1 MPKAEAEWSA
11 GIDTQHSLELNLD
24 VDVGGFLMGKTNNQV
39 IVEISLHEKVVRQK
53 IFQIF
58 AENVVPYIFE
68 SHDIFVEGI
77 LNSDVDTEWKSAWK
91 IDNDEGIVVRN
102 KVHILLAIQTDRP
115 VTSPQAAYANR
126 GGLASTLTHVV
137 MCALKK
143 NFLGIDSATSE
154 DNISM
159 RNNSVLKYDPRNTSE
174 PRHDN

>member
-1 MPKAEAEWSA
+1 MKWRMPKAEAEWSA

-77 LNSDVDTEWKSAWK
+77 LNLIK
-91 IDNDEGIVVRN
+91 
-102 KVHILLAIQTDRP
+102 P
-115 VTSPQAAYANR
+115 
-126 GGLASTLTHVV
+126 
-137 MCALKK
+137 
-143 NFLGIDSATSE
+143 
-154 DNISM
+154 
-159 RNNSVLKYDPRNTSE
+159 
-174 PRHDN
+174 